1 VLLSDGGQDLVWPS
15 APSATQI
22 VRELRRSA
30 DREPCTSLCYAAAGH
45 TAAGGP
51 PEFPIATVVSGAPR
65 GGSEQ
70 ASALAA
76 EQFWADMITFLD
88 NPSAPLK

>member
-22 VRELRRSA
+22 VQELRRSA
-30 DREPCTSLCYAAAGH
+30 DREPCTSL
-45 TAAGGP
+45 
-51 PEFPIATVVSGAPR
+51 

-76 EQFWADMITFLD
+76 EQF
-88 NPSAPLK
+88 